1 MKQSLLPASHDPYN
15 FDLCERAL
23 ASDID
28 IELGSTNMQSLQG
41 KFLVA
46 ARHLNDPNF
55 YKTVVLIIDHNEEG
69 AMGLVVNR
77 PSSLSVAAALSHQFN
92 LGSVDGSVHFGGPVD
107 REALFILHNASDVK
121 CCKNAIVPGVFSV
134 GTSSEFEQV
143 LEDVGSQH
151 EGVSFRVFHGCAG
164 WAPDQLESEIDRG
177 DWMILNASAESTFH
191 EDPYEL
197 WDLCLEKVFIAN
209 RILPHTTR
217 NPEWN

>member
-1 MKQSLLPASHDPYN
+1 
-15 FDLCERAL
+15 
-23 ASDID
+23 
-28 IELGSTNMQSLQG
+28 MQSLQG

-55 YKTVVLIIDHNEEG
+55 FKTVVLIIDHNDEG

-77 PSSLSVAAALSHQFN
+77 PSSLSVAAALSHEFN
-92 LGSVDGSVHFGGPVD
+92 LGSVDESVHFGGPVD
-107 REALFILHNASDVK
+107 REALFILHNSNNIE

-143 LEDVGSQH
+143 LQ
-151 EGVSFRVFHGCAG
+151 GVSSKKNSGLSFRVFHGCAG
-164 WAPDQLESEIDRG
+164 WAPDQLEGEIDRG
-177 DWMILNASAESTFH
+177 DWLMLNASAESTFH

-197 WDLCLEKVFIAN
+197 WDLCFERVLVSN
-209 RILPHTTR
+209 RILPHTAK